1 MQELQPGD
9 PRTIG
14 PYRVAARLGVGGMGL
29 VFLARDQEG
38 RDVAVKAVRPELAA
52 DAAFRRRFAGE
63 IDALRRVRS
72 PWTAAVVAADADAEP
87 PWLACEYVAGPTLAQ
102 SLASAGTL
110 GSRAWDELATGLGR
124 ALVAVHAAG
133 LIHRDLKPSNVLLS
147 PQGPRVVDFGI
158 AKLIDAAPTTLAG
171 LVVGSAGW
179 LSPEQL
185 RGEPLTPAL
194 DLYAAGLLLALA
206 GTGRPAFG
214 DQPAAAGFRSLHGEP
229 DLDGLD
235 ARQRAIVAA
244 LLRAD
249 PLDRPDAQ
257 GLVALA
263 APSGPPGEAGT
274 AVLAGATAVLASPT
288 AALAGP
294 PAGRRRPALV
304 AAGATVIVAA
314 VVALALVL
322 TRGAD
327 SPHADPAPTAPVTTA
342 TVTSAPAST
351 PSAATSA
358 PASPAPMT
366 GPGTADAVRGHAA
379 DQLRSARAGLS
390 AATATL
396 SGARAGG
403 APALQQVRAAVAT
416 LTARAARTPGDCAA
430 LIPLADEARNAVVSL
445 SSNTGAALRN
455 AAGALQQAAGTAD
468 AAASAVQAAAGT
480 ADPGSVVTEAA
491 QQSKAARTEAVQ
503 ALAEQAAAESTAA
516 GLLAQAQL
524 AVGSCR

>member
-87 PWLACEYVAGPTLAQ
+87 PWLACEYVAGPTLAE

-158 AKLIDAAPTTLAG
+158 AKLIDAAPTTVAG

-214 DQPAAAGFRSLHGEP
+214 DQPAATAFRSLHGEP

-294 PAGRRRPALV
+294 PGGRRRPALV
-304 AAGATVIVAA
+304 AAGATLIVAA

-322 TRGAD
+322 TRGAG
-327 SPHADPAPTAPVTTA
+327 SPQADPAPSAPVTTA
-342 TVTSAPAST
+342 PV
-351 PSAATSA
+351 TSA
-358 PASPAPMT
+358 PASPAPIT
-366 GPGTADAVRGHAA
+366 GPGTADAVLGHAG
-379 DQLRSARAGLS
+379 DQLRSAAAGLT
-390 AATATL
+390 AATDTL
-396 SGARAGG
+396 SGARAGV
-403 APALQQVRAAVAT
+403 APALQQVRTAVAT
-416 LTARAARTPGDCAA
+416 LAGRAARTPGDCAA

-445 SSNTGAALRN
+445 TSNTGAALRN
-455 AAGALQQAAGTAD
+455 AAGAVQQAAGTAD
-468 AAASAVQAAAGT
+468 SAGSAVQAAAGT
-480 ADPGSVVTEAA
+480 TNPGLAVTAAA
-491 QQSKAARTEAVQ
+491 QQSKAARAEAVQ
-503 ALAEQAAAESTAA
+503 ALAEQTAAESTAA
-516 GLLAQAQL
+516 GLLAQAQPS
-524 AVGSCR
+524 VGSCR